1 MSYTIISGTKF
12 FYYNYI
18 MMFYMLLNSFI
29 NIYDDVILSFYI
41 KSTNTFMDIDR
52 ETYNNIKKNRF
63 IKFIDFLIDDNVNT
77 LSIDK
82 ENILYTISDVNNSKE
97 DDDLYKEDD
106 INDEVDKIYEDEE
119 DEEDDINDE
128 VDKTYEDEE
137 DEEDDVDDVDD
148 EFDKTY
154 EDDQYEDEKD
164 EDDNKTIMFKFDDID
179 YSYKKNKKQ
188 KLK

>member
-106 INDEVDKIYEDEE
+106 VDDEFDKTYEDKEDEEDNINDDVDKIYEDEE
-119 DEEDDINDE
+119 
-128 VDKTYEDEE
+128 
-137 DEEDDVDDVDD
+137 DDVDD

-154 EDDQYEDEKD
+154 EDDQY

>member
-97 DDDLYKEDD
+97 DDDLYEEDD

-119 DEEDDINDE
+119 EEDLYEEDDINDE
-128 VDKTYEDEE
+128 FDKTYEDEE
-137 DEEDDVDDVDD
+137 DDVDD

-154 EDDQYEDEKD
+154 EDDQY

>member
-12 FYYNYI
+12 FYYNFI
-18 MMFYMLLNSFI
+18 MLFYMLLNSFI

-82 ENILYTISDVNNSKE
+82 DNILYTISDVNNSKE
-97 DDDLYKEDD
+97 DDHLYKEDD

-119 DEEDDINDE
+119 NNEDDE
-128 VDKTYEDEE
+128 FDKTYEDEK
-137 DEEDDVDDVDD
+137 DEDDQ
-148 EFDKTY
+148 Y

-164 EDDNKTIMFKFDDID
+164 EDDQYENDQYEDDNKTIMFKFDDID

>member
-82 ENILYTISDVNNSKE
+82 ENILYTVGDINYISDEYPEE
-97 DDDLYKEDD
+97 DQEEDQEEEQEEQ
-106 INDEVDKIYEDEE
+106 DEYPEEDQEEDQEEEQEEQDEEDEDEE
-119 DEEDDINDE
+119 DEDED
-128 VDKTYEDEE
+128 
-137 DEEDDVDDVDD
+137 
-148 EFDKTY
+148 
-154 EDDQYEDEKD
+154 EDDQY